1 MKRYIR
7 ATSDS
12 DSLLNDKIDDIKA
25 DFDYIIDGLDKLSR
39 MGLEKIALEIV
50 EELDDYLV
58 SLESKIAETILNW
71 TMRWK

>member
-12 DSLLNDKIDDIKA
+12 DSLLDDKIDDIKA

-58 SLESKIAETILNW
+58 SLESKIAETILN
-71 TMRWK
+71 